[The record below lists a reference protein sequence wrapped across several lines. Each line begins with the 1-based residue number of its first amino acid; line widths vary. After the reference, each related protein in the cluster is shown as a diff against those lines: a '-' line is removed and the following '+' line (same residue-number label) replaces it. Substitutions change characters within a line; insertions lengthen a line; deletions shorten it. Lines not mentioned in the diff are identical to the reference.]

1 MGAEH
6 VKDDEFEAAVLN
18 CDKPVL
24 VDFWAEWCGP
34 CRMLSPIIEE
44 VAEELGDKVKVFKL
58 NVDENQETAAK
69 YQVMSIPNVIMY
81 KDGEVV
87 ESWVGVRPKDQYLE
101 GVKAKLGDKD

>member
-1 MGAEH
+1 MSAEITTDA
-6 VKDDEFEAAVLN
+6 KFQEDVL
-18 CDKPVL
+18 DAKGLIL

-101 GVKAKLGDKD
+101 GVKAKLGYKD